1 MTDREEDRASLTL
14 SERGGRCFEDFRVGD
29 VYRHWP
35 GRTIT
40 AADNRWFTFLT
51 QNTNPLHFD
60 EVYAARTPFGRILVN
75 SAFTLALVTGLSV
88 VDVSQ
93 NAFANLGWDEVRL
106 PHPLYEGD
114 TIYADSEVLETRPSN
129 SRPNVGIVRIKSTG
143 YNQDGVTV
151 IEYQRTIMVYRR
163 GHVPDVPRPTRG

>member
-1 MTDREEDRASLTL
+1 YRRSTPFGPRGVSASPAAAVGLMTDREENRASEAL
-14 SERGGRCFEDFRVGD
+14 SGRGGRCFEDFRVGD

-75 SAFTLALVTGLSV
+75 SAFTLALVTGLTV
-88 VDVSQ
+88 ADVSH
-93 NAFANLGWDEVRL
+93 NPFATL
-106 PHPLYEGD
+106 P
-114 TIYADSEVLETRPSN
+114 S
-129 SRPNVGIVRIKSTG
+129 
-143 YNQDGVTV
+143 VTV
-151 IEYQRTIMVYRR
+151 
-163 GHVPDVPRPTRG
+163 PLPLPP